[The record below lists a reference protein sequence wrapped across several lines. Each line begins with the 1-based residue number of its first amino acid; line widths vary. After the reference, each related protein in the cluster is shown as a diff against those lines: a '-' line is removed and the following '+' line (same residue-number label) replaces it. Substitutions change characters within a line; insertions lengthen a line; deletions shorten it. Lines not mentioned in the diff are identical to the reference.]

1 MSFMRIRDN
10 ALWAKHVEGDARL
23 AARITELPQNAVIV
37 LLIDGVPV
45 RFAKMRDGRDG
56 RPTPGLR
63 PADAEAKRF
72 WDALQQRRGEPVRVT
87 LPESED
93 DPHLASVS
101 ALLSEWAS
109 PEDAAA
115 YDRL

>member
-1 MSFMRIRDN
+1 MTIRDN
-10 ALWAKHVEGDARL
+10 ALWSKHVEDDPRL
-23 AARITELPQNAVIV
+23 VSRIHGLPQNAPIV

-45 RFAKMRDGRDG
+45 RFAKMRDGADG

-72 WDALQQRRGEPVRVT
+72 WDALQHRRGEAIHVT
-87 LPESED
+87 LPD
-93 DPHLASVS
+93 QPNDLHLASIA
-101 ALLSEWAS
+101 ALLSEWDS